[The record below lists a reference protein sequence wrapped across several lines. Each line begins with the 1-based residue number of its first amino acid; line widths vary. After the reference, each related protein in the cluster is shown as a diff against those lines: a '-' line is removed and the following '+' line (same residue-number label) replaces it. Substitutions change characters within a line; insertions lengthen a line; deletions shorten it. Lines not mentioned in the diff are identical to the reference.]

1 MKPNFLDHWAA
12 GIKWPVKTK
21 KGSMVTV
28 TMGYRGLWCDCKYF
42 DIWSRC
48 PHAEKIA
55 RKF

>member
-1 MKPNFLDHWAA
+1 MKPNLLDHWAA